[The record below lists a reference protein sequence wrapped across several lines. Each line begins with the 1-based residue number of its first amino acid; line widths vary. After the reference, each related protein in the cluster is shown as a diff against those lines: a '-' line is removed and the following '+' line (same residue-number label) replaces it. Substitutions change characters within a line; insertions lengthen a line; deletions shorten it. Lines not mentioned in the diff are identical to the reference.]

1 MKFDVFPFAG
11 ECTAAEIRRGREE
24 VVASKASVI
33 IGAGGRKVLDAGRG
47 SAVPCDGE
55 YGLVSVSGR

>member
-33 IGAGGRKVLDAGRG
+33 IGQAGAKFSTPVLGRPFPVM
-47 SAVPCDGE
+47 VNT
-55 YGLVSVSGR
+55 VSLA